1 MVDRE
6 QSSRPIGAGGEA
18 RTRLSGA
25 WRIAF
30 VAAAIVSWLIA
41 ASGQAS
47 AHAALISSEPADGAV
62 VATPPSLLRLTFSEP
77 VAPLVLRLFRPDGSA
92 VDLTDV
98 HTRDAA
104 VEIGLPDL
112 PDGTSTLS
120 WRVVS
125 IDGHPVGGSVSFSI
139 GAPGGEGSRGDAS
152 DTPDAGRVAIWFVR
166 IVLYFGLF
174 IGAGGAFFLAW
185 MAPGSRAGARFVQAA
200 LLAGL
205 AAAPLAL
212 GLQGVDAL
220 GVDLAGLLEGPTW
233 TAGIGTS
240 YAKTVLVAILALA
253 AGLVATGRG
262 SGPMQRAAG
271 VAALL
276 GTGLA
281 LALSGHASAAL
292 PQWLTRP
299 AVFVHGVAGAFWV
312 GALVPMAAA
321 LRKPDRQV
329 LAALE
334 RFSRTIVVFLAAL
347 VAAGVALAVIQVV
360 DPKQLGGT
368 DYGKALLAKLGL
380 VAALL
385 ALAALNRWRFTAPA
399 LAGDAAAGQHLRR
412 SIEAEI
418 VLAAAI
424 LAIVA
429 LWRFT
434 PPPRVLIVEA
444 ATPASVHLHSQAA
457 MADVSV
463 QPGRAGPVAVAIYPM
478 TADFAPMEAKEV
490 TLVLSKADAG
500 LEPLRRAATRVDGVW
515 RIDDVQIP
523 LAGVWQIRVDVL
535 ISDFEIAKLSGE
547 VLLKP

>member
-1 MVDRE
+1 MDRE
-6 QSSRPIGAGGEA
+6 QSSKPAGASREA
-18 RTRLSGA
+18 HTRLSGS

-30 VAAAIVSWLIA
+30 VAAAILSWLIA

-62 VATPPSLLRLTFSEP
+62 VATPPSVLRLTFSEP

-92 VDLTDV
+92 FDLTDV
-98 HTRDAA
+98 HTKDAA
-104 VEIGLPDL
+104 VEIGLPVL
-112 PDGTSTLS
+112 PGGTSVLS

-139 GAPGGEGSRGDAS
+139 GAPSAGQPPGATS
-152 DTPDAGRVAIWFVR
+152 DTTVAVRAAIWLVR
-166 IVLYFGLF
+166 TVLYVGLLV
-174 IGAGGAFFLAW
+174 GAGGVFFLAW
-185 MAPGSRAGARFVQAA
+185 MAPGSRAGVRLVQAA

-220 GVDLAGLLEGPTW
+220 GVEPAGLLEGRTW

-253 AGLVATGRG
+253 TGLVATGRG
-262 SGPMQRAAG
+262 SGPLQKAAG
-271 VAALL
+271 IAALL

-281 LALSGHASAAL
+281 LALSGHASAAP

-299 AVFVHGVAGAFWV
+299 AVFVHCVAAAFWL

-321 LRKPDRQV
+321 LRRPDRQA

-360 DPKQLGGT
+360 DPKALGGT
-368 DYGKALLAKLGL
+368 EYGRVLLAKLGI
-380 VAALL
+380 VAVLL
-385 ALAALNRWRFTAPA
+385 ALAVVNRWRFTAPA
-399 LAGDAAAGQHLRR
+399 LAGDAAAGQSLRR
-412 SIEAEI
+412 SMKAEI
-418 VLAAAI
+418 VLVAAI

-444 ATPASVHLHSQAA
+444 ATPVSVHLHSQAA

-478 TADFAPMEAKEV
+478 TADFTPMEAKEV

-523 LAGVWQIRVDVL
+523 LAGVWQIRIDIL

-547 VLLKP
+547 IELKP

>member
-1 MVDRE
+1 MYHQ
-6 QSSRPIGAGGEA
+6 QSRRPVATGREA

-30 VAAAIVSWLIA
+30 VAAAIFSWLIA

-47 AHAALISSEPADGAV
+47 AHAALTSSEPADGAV

-92 VDLTDV
+92 VDLTGV

-112 PDGTSTLS
+112 HDGTSVLS

-125 IDGHPVGGSVSFSI
+125 VDGHPVGGSVSFSI
-139 GAPGGEGSRGDAS
+139 GAPSGEGARGDAS
-152 DTPDAGRVAIWFVR
+152 DTPGAVRVAIWLVR
-166 IVLYFGLF
+166 TVLYFGLLL
-174 IGAGGAFFLAW
+174 GAGGAFYLAW

-220 GVDLAGLLEGPTW
+220 GVELGGLLEGRTW

-281 LALSGHASAAL
+281 LALSGHASAAP

-299 AVFVHGVAGAFWV
+299 AVFIHGVAVAFWL

-321 LRKPDRQV
+321 LRKPDRQA

-334 RFSRTIVVFLAAL
+334 RFSRTIVAFLAAL

-360 DPKQLGGT
+360 DPKALGGT
-368 DYGKALLAKLGL
+368 AYGQVLLAKLGL
-380 VAALL
+380 VADLL

-412 SIEAEI
+412 SIKAEV

-444 ATPASVHLHSQAA
+444 ATPVSVHLHSQAA

-463 QPGRAGPVAVAIYPM
+463 QPGRAGPVAVSIYPM
-478 TADFAPMEAKEV
+478 TADFTPMDAKEV
-490 TLVLSKADAG
+490 TLVMSKVDAG
-500 LEPLRRAATRVDGVW
+500 LEPLRRAATRIDGVW

-523 LAGVWQIRVDVL
+523 LAGVWQIRVDIL